1 MTTLSLSNAAATTP
15 KPVRSPFWRVV
26 SALWGPLGARTIDF
40 SVDEQRMRAEL
51 VGLPAHL
58 KRDLGIA

>member
-1 MTTLSLSNAAATTP
+1 L
-15 KPVRSPFWRVV
+15 WRVV
-26 SALWGPLGARTIDF
+26 SVLWGPLGARNAEMSI
-40 SVDEQRMRAEL
+40 DEQRMRAEL